1 MIGLSDSSLPESLA
15 KATDPRKAFVV
26 PGLDTGRWAEAQ
38 AALKG
43 HQALSREDNAEQAMG
58 LAQWSSVLSAGVY
71 SLRVGGKE
79 RALKCPVS
87 ALFWDLLRKG

>member
-1 MIGLSDSSLPESLA
+1 MQESLA
-15 KATDPRKAFVV
+15 KATAPRKAFVV
-26 PGLDTGRWAEAQ
+26 PGLDDRRWSEGQ

-43 HQALSREDNAEQAMG
+43 HQALSREDNVEQAMG

-79 RALKCPVS
+79 S
-87 ALFWDLLRKG
+87 ALTC